1 MRDVRVA
8 AAQFQSTPVDK
19 AYNLGRIRHFVAEA
33 GRSGVEIIAFPEM
46 CITGYWHVRKLSRE
60 AFEALAE
67 QVPDGPCVRD
77 LLRLSR
83 ENGMTIGA
91 GLLERAND
99 ECVYNAYFVAMPDGT
114 WAVHRKLHVFE
125 HPNICAGDRYTV
137 FDTPHGCRVGV
148 LICY

>member
-60 AFEALAE
+60 EVEALAE
-67 QVPDGPCVRD
+67 PVPDGPSSRE

-83 ENGMTIGA
+83 EHTMTIGA
-91 GLLERAND
+91 GLIERGD
-99 ECVYNAYFVAMPDGT
+99 DGKLYNAWVVAMP
-114 WAVHRKLHVFE
+114 
-125 HPNICAGDRYTV
+125 
-137 FDTPHGCRVGV
+137 
-148 LICY
+148 